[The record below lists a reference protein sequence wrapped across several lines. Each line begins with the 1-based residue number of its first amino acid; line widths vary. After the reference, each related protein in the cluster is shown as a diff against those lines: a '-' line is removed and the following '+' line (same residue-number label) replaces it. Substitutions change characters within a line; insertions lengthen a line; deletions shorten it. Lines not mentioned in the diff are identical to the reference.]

1 MVMSRVEMRKR
12 RIRELLMS
20 HRFGEFGRRRMCM
33 DLPCFYGSFPID
45 AMYSERTPTKVIEED
60 EDLST

>member
-1 MVMSRVEMRKR
+1 MVMLRVEMRKR

-20 HRFGEFGRRRMCM
+20 HRFGEVGRRRMCM
-33 DLPCFYGSFPID
+33 DLACFYLPID